1 MRAKNSARNLT
12 SLFAPS
18 SIAVFGASSRP
29 GRPGYQVLEA
39 LQRIDPVKKIYPI
52 TPRYQEILGLKCYS
66 DIGQAPVAE
75 LAIIASASD
84 RIETEVAAAIACGA
98 KSLLVFGAPTATTD
112 RPKWLRRIG
121 DMALEAEINLL
132 GPDTLGFVNY
142 SQKCGATW
150 AVPDQIEPGGI
161 AIVSQSGTV
170 YWEAITNDPRLRFSF
185 SGHSGLESTLTMA
198 DLIKYCLSIDSTRVI
213 GIYVETVR
221 DAEGFEQSLLEAAER
236 EIPVVALYAGRT
248 DKSRTQM
255 MTHAGRLAGGRS
267 DLEGILNRYGVA
279 RATSPDEWW
288 TTLALLGGERRIGTG
303 GLAAVMDSGGGLAMY
318 LDFAE
323 ELRVPLAELSPET
336 KNAISGLLGY
346 DGEIGSALD
355 FWIGDSDRHA
365 RTEKLIATLA
375 GDNDTAAVMAF
386 TTYAESKSAG
396 FAESVADACLQVI
409 TQTAKPIV
417 AATYTSRQVQP
428 DLMLRIADAGIPIL
442 DGMKTALIAFSH
454 AFRYRSFQ
462 DLRKSRTGKDS
473 AADATDTNQVESWK
487 RRFGG
492 AAQLAEAD
500 ALAFLSDFDIPC
512 VRTIRADTVAAAV
525 SAADELGYPVVL
537 KTDEGLAHK
546 AAHGGVHL
554 SLQDCDAV
562 SSAYTKVAADLG
574 PKVLIAPMASGHE
587 IAIGMVFGQFGPNMM
602 ISAGGVLIELLKDR
616 CYLLGPVSP
625 DEVKRAVDDLQVM
638 QVISES
644 LGSNLAAQTELH
656 ELISRISH
664 LACAFDGVLSELDIN
679 PVLVSVNGCVAV
691 DALIGLSA
699 N

>member
-1 MRAKNSARNLT
+1 MTAKPSAQNLT

-18 SIAVFGASSRP
+18 SIAVFGASSRQ

-39 LQRIDPVKKIYPI
+39 LQRIDPSKSIYPI
-52 TPRYQEILGLKCYS
+52 TPRYEEILGLKCFS
-66 DIGQAPVAE
+66 DIGEAPAAE
-75 LAIIASASD
+75 LAIIAGSSD
-84 RIETEVAAAIACGA
+84 RIETEVSAAIACGA
-98 KSLLVFGAPTATTD
+98 KSLLVFGAPTSNPD
-112 RPKWLRRIG
+112 RPKWLCRIG
-121 DMALEAEINLL
+121 DMAREAEVSML

-150 AVPDQIEPGGI
+150 AIPEQIEPGGI

-198 DLIKYCLSIDSTRVI
+198 DLIKYCLTIDSTRVI

-221 DAEGFEQSLLEAAER
+221 DAEGFEQSLAEAADR

-288 TTLALLGGERRIGTG
+288 TTLALLGSERRIGTG

-323 ELRVPLAELSPET
+323 ELGVPLAELSPAT
-336 KNAISGLLGY
+336 KNEISVLLGY

-375 GDNDTAAVMAF
+375 ADDDTAAVMAF

-417 AATYTSRQVQP
+417 AATYTSRQLQP

-442 DGMKTALIAFSH
+442 DGMKTALIAFRH

-462 DLRKSRTGKDS
+462 TLRNHLSS
-473 AADATDTNQVESWK
+473 NAVASNIIDTAQIDSWK

-492 AAQLAEAD
+492 ASQLAEAD

-512 VRTIRADTVAAAV
+512 VRTIRANTVDGAVDAAE
-525 SAADELGYPVVL
+525 ELGYPVVL

-554 SLQDCDAV
+554 ALQDSNAV
-562 SSAYTKVAADLG
+562 RSAYSKVAAGLG
-574 PKVLIAPMASGHE
+574 PKVIIAPMASGRE
-587 IAIGMVFGQFGPNMM
+587 IAIGMVYGQFGPTMM

-625 DEVKRAVDDLQVM
+625 EEVKSAVEDLQVM
-638 QVISES
+638 RVISES
-644 LGSNLAAQTELH
+644 LGLNAVAETKLY

-664 LACAFDGVLSELDIN
+664 LAFAFGGVVSELDIN
-679 PVLVSVNGCVAV
+679 PVLVSADGCVAV
-691 DALIGLSA
+691 DALIGLSS